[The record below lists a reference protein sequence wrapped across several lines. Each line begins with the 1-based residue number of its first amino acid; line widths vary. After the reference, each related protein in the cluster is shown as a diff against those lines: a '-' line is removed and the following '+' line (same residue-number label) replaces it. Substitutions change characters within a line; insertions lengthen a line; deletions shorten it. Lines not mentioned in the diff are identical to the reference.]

1 MDSISRSGQ
10 ELVAFEDWG
19 MSGRIL
25 ICGDEPTL
33 LETRYMVLVRAGF
46 AVASTCNREE
56 IASLPEEPGFGLAVI
71 GRALAERDER
81 SIVEELRRR
90 WPGIRILFLTSQT
103 LSLQQLSN
111 NEYRASSLPPREF
124 VANCRLILESSGQE
138 GDTTADHVE
147 PDVYRPAG

>member
-1 MDSISRSGQ
+1 MDNILRIGK
-10 ELVAFEDWG
+10 EFVVFEDWG

-46 AVASTCNREE
+46 AVASMCTREE

-71 GRALAERDER
+71 GRALAERDEK

-90 WPGIRILFLTSQT
+90 WPGIRILFLTSET
-103 LSLQQLSN
+103 LSLQRLSS
-111 NEYRASSLPPREF
+111 NEYRSSSLPPRQF
-124 VANCRLILESSGQE
+124 VANCRLILESPGQE
-138 GDTTADHVE
+138 GETIGDHLE
-147 PDVYRPAG
+147 ADVYRPAG